1 MKERKIKMTP
11 EEVKDFVNKASQCD
25 FDIDIFYNHFIID
38 AKSIL
43 GVMGLDFNSI
53 LTLKYAGQN
62 DDFESYVD
70 SLCVA

>member
-43 GVMGLDFNSI
+43 GVMGLDFNST
-53 LTLKYAGQN
+53 LTVKYACDN
-62 DDFESYVD
+62 HEFESYVNT
-70 SLCVA
+70 LCVA